1 MTINTYNEPE
11 TETGAGAID
20 TEQAQN
26 RLLGAFSDW
35 LKGGDFATPYSEAT
49 IRAYSR
55 CARQFIEFAASM
67 HLIHVSE
74 ATPPTIRAFVNEQTQ
89 NVSASTRNLCI
100 SAVDAFF
107 DFLEFEGIREGNPVK
122 KYRAELKKTRR
133 GGRASKRLPAFLY
146 PKEVDRLIDTL
157 FARNHANRLRDLALI
172 GLILDS
178 GLRSSEVQAL
188 RVKDATDLIDNGVL
202 RVIGKGDKERLVR
215 PLDRNRKHL
224 VEYLESL
231 ADPQGGRLDPG
242 DRLFRVRTGAA
253 MRQCNIHHIV
263 QRAVADAGIVKPQ
276 TGPHL
281 LRHTAATL
289 MLASGM
295 SMRRVQDNLGH
306 ASLNTTQLYTHLVDV
321 EPAGTEGPGLDR
333 TTG

>member
-11 TETGAGAID
+11 TDARIGSIGSED
-20 TEQAQN
+20 AQT

-74 ATPPTIRAFVNEQTQ
+74 ATQPTIRAFVNEQAQ
-89 NVSASTRNLCI
+89 NVSTSTRNLCI

-133 GGRASKRLPAFLY
+133 GGRTAKRLPAFLY
-146 PKEVDRLIDTL
+146 PNEVDLVMDTL
-157 FARNHANRLRDLALI
+157 FARNHTNRLRDLALV

-188 RVKDATDLIDNGVL
+188 RVQDAKDLLNNGVL

-215 PLDRNRKHL
+215 PLDRNRAHL
-224 VEYLESL
+224 MDYLDSL
-231 ADPQGGRLDPG
+231 GEKPDPEE
-242 DRLFRVRTGAA
+242 RLFRVRTGAA
-253 MRQCNIHHIV
+253 MRQCNLHHIV
-263 QRAVADAGIVKPQ
+263 QRAVSEVGISKPQ

-321 EPAGTEGPGLDR
+321 EPAAMEAPASDGARG
-333 TTG
+333 